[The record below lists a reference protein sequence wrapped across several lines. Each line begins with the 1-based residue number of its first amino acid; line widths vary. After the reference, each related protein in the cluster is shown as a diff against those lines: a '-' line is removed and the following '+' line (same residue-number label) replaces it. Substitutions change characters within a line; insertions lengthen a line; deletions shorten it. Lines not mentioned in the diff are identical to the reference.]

1 MYKRQLPP
9 AAARV
14 RSEVEQGLPKQR
26 PRFTR
31 TWRLMR
37 AQWAIRDRAPA
48 TYEAV
53 RAFVDTQLAGAT
65 LAFDM
70 AHPISGAMIRVRF
83 TSYPQINASAV
94 DPTLTIAGEL
104 EESFT

>member
-1 MYKRQLPP
+1 
-9 AAARV
+9 
-14 RSEVEQGLPKQR
+14 
-26 PRFTR
+26 
-31 TWRLMR
+31 
-37 AQWAIRDRAPA
+37 
-48 TYEAV
+48 
-53 RAFVDTQLAGAT
+53 VDTQLAGAT